1 MRVEI
6 KIEKENI
13 KIKQDDVEIIIT
25 SFNIRQLIDFTKPDI
40 YNLATSSEGYQRP
53 INNNH
58 VKGIMEYLRNE
69 QYSILPTSMVMAI
82 DKDED
87 VFKYHNNRSFSFS
100 GYLRI
105 VDGQHRIEAIRRIV
119 RELEEELAISDSEEE
134 MTEIREQLNYILEWE
149 FPVNIMLLNKDDNW
163 DRYVEI
169 RAFVDINKKGKTVA
183 TDLADTNMGKIRDKL
198 DELPQKQAVHQIS
211 LQVTTKLMK
220 DESCVWFDSIK
231 TGDGENADKI
241 IGIGQFSKSI
251 MSLSRSFLYNTYGRK
266 SYYLKVETDN
276 LIEKLYLTLK
286 EYWDTICGKWKSAF
300 LFNSDKNSYRVNY
313 DFCIQKGIGVF
324 PLHRLLTTEF
334 MEQKNIEKAL
344 ENSKTIL
351 EKNES
356 GITWDD
362 WEVGGTF
369 TSYSSGSG
377 YATIHKIL
385 RGHLNKQG
393 QSVEANTD

>member
-198 DELPQKQAVHQIS
+198 DELPQK
-211 LQVTTKLMK
+211 
-220 DESCVWFDSIK
+220 
-231 TGDGENADKI
+231 
-241 IGIGQFSKSI
+241 
-251 MSLSRSFLYNTYGRK
+251 
-266 SYYLKVETDN
+266 
-276 LIEKLYLTLK
+276 
-286 EYWDTICGKWKSAF
+286 
-300 LFNSDKNSYRVNY
+300 
-313 DFCIQKGIGVF
+313 
-324 PLHRLLTTEF
+324 
-334 MEQKNIEKAL
+334 
-344 ENSKTIL
+344 
-351 EKNES
+351 
-356 GITWDD
+356 
-362 WEVGGTF
+362 
-369 TSYSSGSG
+369 
-377 YATIHKIL
+377 
-385 RGHLNKQG
+385 
-393 QSVEANTD
+393 

>member
-1 MRVEI
+1 MEN

-13 KIKQDDVEIIIT
+13 KIKQDNVEIIIT
-25 SFNIRQLIDFTKPDI
+25 SFNIRQLINLTKPDI
-40 YNLATSSEGYQRP
+40 YNFATSSEGYQRP

-58 VKGIMEYLRNE
+58 VKGIMEYIRNE

-82 DKDED
+82 DKDEQ
-87 VFKYHNNRSFSFS
+87 VFKYHNSRNFSFN

-119 RELEEELAISDSEEE
+119 GELEEELAVSDSEEE
-134 MTEIREQLNYILEWE
+134 RTEISEQLNYILEWE
-149 FPVNIMLLNKDDNW
+149 FPVNIMLLNKNDNW

-211 LQVTTKLMK
+211 LQVTTRLMK
-220 DESCVWFDSIK
+220 DYSCVWFDSIK
-231 TGDGENADKI
+231 TGDGENTDKI

-251 MSLSRSFLYNTYGRK
+251 MSLSRSFLYNTCGRK
-266 SYYLKVETDN
+266 SYYSKAETDN
-276 LIEKLYLTLK
+276 LIEKLYLILR
-286 EYWDTICGKWKSAF
+286 EYWNTICDNWKSAF
-300 LFNSDKNSYRVNY
+300 LFNSDKNAYRVNY

-334 MEQKNIEKAL
+334 MERKNIQKAL
-344 ENSKTIL
+344 ENAKAILKTN
-351 EKNES
+351 KS
-356 GITWDD
+356 SITWED

-385 RGHLNKQG
+385 RGQLNKQG
-393 QSVEANTD
+393 QSVDFNPN